1 MLSVLSDGMDD
12 EIDEIGPQK
21 GMDIISF
28 HYLYFQSSLTGKRL
42 RRHADDVDSLDFT
55 GMFIYYFLI

>member
-12 EIDEIGPQK
+12 EIEEIGPQK
-21 GMDIISF
+21 GMYIISF
-28 HYLYFQSSLTGKRL
+28 YYLCFQSSLTGKRL